1 MLGELRGRDEMR
13 TIRIFLRSSFQ
24 LILII
29 TGIECGLVQAQAPAP
44 VLITEENSS
53 RAIALDSVT
62 RVRDPLPVV
71 ALNNFQQRRD
81 PRTRVAL
88 FGRNID
94 LNPGENASAVTATAR
109 DSRSRIFS
117 LKVEFVGPVPNLPNL
132 DKITQ
137 VNVRLPDELAQAGDV
152 LISISLHGQT
162 SNEVLFSVEVQSEP
176 RWVTLAARRI
186 TNGQDNYQDAAFS
199 FEFGMNGL
207 ATLPMTGNDF
217 DILFGNSPSVD
228 TFLVTMVVDDCS
240 RIQDMGALNWADA
253 FQIPVVPAYPVPTR
267 DPDVN
272 AIVGHMYVVHTKDT
286 GTDLYALF
294 RVEALVPRTMSPSP
308 GRACDHPSDD

>member
-1 MLGELRGRDEMR
+1 MR
-13 TIRIFLRSSFQ
+13 KSNTLLSSSFQ

-29 TGIECGLVQAQAPAP
+29 TGVECILVQAQTPAP
-44 VLITEENSS
+44 VLLTEENSS

-71 ALNNFQQRRD
+71 ALNNFQQGRD

-94 LNPGENASAVTATAR
+94 LNPGENASAVTVTAR

-117 LKVEFVGPVPNLPNL
+117 WKAEFVGPVPNLPNQ

-152 LISISLHGQT
+152 MISISLHGQT
-162 SNEVLFSVEVQSEP
+162 SNEVLFNVQVQSEP

-199 FEFGMNGL
+199 FEFGMNGVG
-207 ATLPMTGNDF
+207 TLPMTRNDF
-217 DILFGNSPSVD
+217 DILFGNSPSLD
-228 TFLVTMVVDDCS
+228 TFQVTMVVDDRS
-240 RIQDMGALNWADA
+240 RIQDLGALNWGDS
-253 FQIPVVPAYPVPTR
+253 FQVPEVPAYPVPTR

-272 AIVGHMYVVHTKDT
+272 VIVGHMYVVHTKDT
-286 GTDLYALF
+286 ETDLYALF
-294 RVEALVPRTMSPSP
+294 RVEALVPRTSVTISWKSVRSPE
-308 GRACDHPSDD
+308 

>member
-1 MLGELRGRDEMR
+1 MR
-13 TIRIFLRSSFQ
+13 KSNTLLSSSFQ

-29 TGIECGLVQAQAPAP
+29 TGVERILVQAQTPAP
-44 VLITEENSS
+44 VLLTEENSS
-53 RAIALDSVT
+53 RGIALDSVT

-71 ALNNFQQRRD
+71 ALNNFQQGRD

-94 LNPGENASAVTATAR
+94 LNPGENASAVTVSAS

-117 LKVEFVGPVPNLPNL
+117 LKVEFVGQVPNLPNQ

-152 LISISLHGQT
+152 MISISLHGQT
-162 SNEVLFSVEVQSEP
+162 SNEVLFNVQVQTEP
-176 RWVTLAARRI
+176 RWVTLPARRI

-199 FEFGMNGL
+199 FEFGMNGVG
-207 ATLPMTGNDF
+207 TLPMTRNDF
-217 DILFGNSPSVD
+217 DILFGNSPSLD
-228 TFLVTMVVDDCS
+228 TFQVTMVVDDRS
-240 RIQDMGALNWADA
+240 RIQDLGALNWGDS
-253 FQIPVVPAYPVPTR
+253 FQVPEVPAYPVPTR

-272 AIVGHMYVVHTKDT
+272 VIVGHMYVVHTKDT
-286 GTDLYALF
+286 ETDLYALF
-294 RVEALVPRTMSPSP
+294 RVEALVPRTSVTISWKSVRSPE
-308 GRACDHPSDD
+308 

>member
-1 MLGELRGRDEMR
+1 MR
-13 TIRIFLRSSFQ
+13 KSNTLLSSSFQ

-29 TGIECGLVQAQAPAP
+29 TGVECILVQAQTPAP
-44 VLITEENSS
+44 VLLTEENSS

-71 ALNNFQQRRD
+71 ALNNFQQGRD

-94 LNPGENASAVTATAR
+94 LNPGENASAVTVTAR

-117 LKVEFVGPVPNLPNL
+117 WKAEFVGPVPNLPNQ

-152 LISISLHGQT
+152 MISISLHGQT
-162 SNEVLFSVEVQSEP
+162 SNEVLFNVQVQTEP
-176 RWVTLAARRI
+176 RWVTLPARRI

-199 FEFGMNGL
+199 FEFGMNGVG
-207 ATLPMTGNDF
+207 TLPMTRNDF
-217 DILFGNSPSVD
+217 DILFGNSPSLD
-228 TFLVTMVVDDCS
+228 TFQVTMVVDDRS
-240 RIQDMGALNWADA
+240 RIQDLGALNWGDS
-253 FQIPVVPAYPVPTR
+253 FQVPEVPAYPVPTR

-272 AIVGHMYVVHTKDT
+272 VIVGHMYVVHTKDT
-286 GTDLYALF
+286 ETDLYALF
-294 RVEALVPRTMSPSP
+294 RVEALVPRTSVTISWKSVRSPE
-308 GRACDHPSDD
+308 

>member
-1 MLGELRGRDEMR
+1 MLRELPRQDEMR
-13 TIRIFLRSSFQ
+13 TISALLRSSLQMIFV
-24 LILII
+24 II
-29 TGIECGLVQAQAPAP
+29 GIECVLIQAQTPAP
-44 VLITEENSS
+44 VLLTEENSS

-71 ALNNFQQRRD
+71 ALNNFQQGRD

-94 LNPGENASAVTATAR
+94 LNPGENASAVTVTAR

-117 LKVEFVGPVPNLPNL
+117 LKVEFVGPVPNLPNQ

-152 LISISLHGQT
+152 LISISLHGQV
-162 SNEVLFSVEVQSEP
+162 SNEVLFNVQVQSEP
-176 RWVTLAARRI
+176 RWVTLQARRI
-186 TNGQDNYQDAAFS
+186 TNGQDNYQDATFS
-199 FEFGMNGL
+199 FEFGMNGVG
-207 ATLPMTGNDF
+207 TLPMTRNDF

-228 TFLVTMVVDDCS
+228 TFEVTMVVDDRS
-240 RIQDMGALNWADA
+240 RIQDLGALNWGDS
-253 FQIPVVPAYPVPTR
+253 FQVPEVPAYPVPTR

-272 AIVGHMYVVHTKDT
+272 VIVGHMYVVHTKDT
-286 GTDLYALF
+286 ETDLYALF
-294 RVEALVPRTMSPSP
+294 RVEALVPRTSVTISWKSVRSPE
-308 GRACDHPSDD
+308 

>member
-1 MLGELRGRDEMR
+1 MR
-13 TIRIFLRSSFQ
+13 KSNTLLSSSFQ

-29 TGIECGLVQAQAPAP
+29 TGVECILVQAQTPAP
-44 VLITEENSS
+44 VLLTEENSS

-71 ALNNFQQRRD
+71 ALNNFQQGRD

-94 LNPGENASAVTATAR
+94 LNPGENASAVTVTAR

-117 LKVEFVGPVPNLPNL
+117 WKAEFVGPVPNLPNQ

-152 LISISLHGQT
+152 MISISLHGQT
-162 SNEVLFSVEVQSEP
+162 SNEVLFNVQVQTEP

-199 FEFGMNGL
+199 FEFGMNGVG
-207 ATLPMTGNDF
+207 TLPMTRNDF
-217 DILFGNSPSVD
+217 DILFGNSPSLD
-228 TFLVTMVVDDCS
+228 TFQVTMVVDDRS
-240 RIQDMGALNWADA
+240 RIQDLGALNWGDS
-253 FQIPVVPAYPVPTR
+253 FQVPEVPAYPVPTR

-272 AIVGHMYVVHTKDT
+272 VIVGHMYVVHTKDT
-286 GTDLYALF
+286 ETDLYALF
-294 RVEALVPRTMSPSP
+294 RVEALVPRTSVTISWKSVRSPE
-308 GRACDHPSDD
+308 

>member
-1 MLGELRGRDEMR
+1 MLRELPRQDEMR
-13 TIRIFLRSSFQ
+13 TISALLRSSLQMIFV
-24 LILII
+24 II
-29 TGIECGLVQAQAPAP
+29 GIECVLIQAQTPAP
-44 VLITEENSS
+44 VLLTEENSS

-71 ALNNFQQRRD
+71 ALNNFQQGRD

-94 LNPGENASAVTATAR
+94 LNPGENASAVTVTAR

-117 LKVEFVGPVPNLPNL
+117 WKAEFVGPVPNLPNQ

-152 LISISLHGQT
+152 MISISLHGQT
-162 SNEVLFSVEVQSEP
+162 SNEVLFNVQVQTEP
-176 RWVTLAARRI
+176 RWVTLPARRI

-199 FEFGMNGL
+199 FEFGMNGVG
-207 ATLPMTGNDF
+207 TLPMTRNDF
-217 DILFGNSPSVD
+217 DILFGNSPSLD
-228 TFLVTMVVDDCS
+228 TFQVTMVVDDRS
-240 RIQDMGALNWADA
+240 RIQDLGALNWGDS
-253 FQIPVVPAYPVPTR
+253 FQVPEVPAYPVPTR

-272 AIVGHMYVVHTKDT
+272 VIVGHMYVVHTKDT
-286 GTDLYALF
+286 ETDLYALF
-294 RVEALVPRTMSPSP
+294 RVEALVPRTSVTISWKSVRSPE
-308 GRACDHPSDD
+308 

>member
-1 MLGELRGRDEMR
+1 MLRELRGRDKMR
-13 TIRIFLRSSFQ
+13 TIRTFLRSSFQ

-29 TGIECGLVQAQAPAP
+29 TGIECVLVQAQAPAP
-44 VLITEENSS
+44 VLITEENST

-94 LNPGENASAVTATAR
+94 LNPGEDATAVSATAR
-109 DSRSRIFS
+109 DSRSRIFA
-117 LKVEFVGPVPNLPNL
+117 LKVEFVGQVPNLTNL

-152 LISISLHGQT
+152 LISIGLHGQT
-162 SNEVLFSVEVQSEP
+162 SNEVLFKVEVQSEP
-176 RWVTLAARRI
+176 RWVTLPARRI
-186 TNGQDNYQDAAFS
+186 INGQDNYQDAAFS
-199 FEFGMNGL
+199 FKFGMNGVG
-207 ATLPMTGNDF
+207 TLPMTGNNF
-217 DILFGNSPSVD
+217 DILFGNSPSFD

-240 RIQDMGALNWADA
+240 RIRDMGALNWGDA
-253 FQIPVVPAYPVPTR
+253 FQVPVVPAFPVPTR
-267 DPDVN
+267 EPDVD

-286 GTDLYALF
+286 ESDLYALF
-294 RVEALVPRTMSPSP
+294 RVEALVPRTSVTISWKSVRSPE
-308 GRACDHPSDD
+308 